1 MRVPMVLLGYAPSD
15 VLLVKTERRVSI
27 ALKITSLLSA
37 LTLLSF
43 FARYVMVPRLEVSRI
58 ALPRLVTTSL
68 TRLRLSGWSSRVI
81 KPRLMRPSTSV
92 DAEGEVR
99 PM

>member
-1 MRVPMVLLGYAPSD
+1 MVLLGYAPFG

-27 ALKITSLLSA
+27 ALIMTSRFSA

-43 FARYVMVPRLEVSRI
+43 FARYAMVPRLEVSI
-58 ALPRLVTTSL
+58 IVLPRLVTISL

-81 KPRLMRPSTSV
+81 MPRLMRPSTSA
-92 DAEGEVR
+92 DAEGGVI